1 MDAHQIPALLDLD
14 LEGSLL
20 PRRHRPDHRAIEVLV
35 PSSMISKATEVL
47 HRHDYSTIGAQPRPT
62 RFRIRFA
69 TSVALPAPKERP
81 VEEVQPTVEIDEEV
95 HREPAGLEHLEALR
109 RRARRVVVEDD
120 LPHAR
125 LALADGG
132 VAFDHRGIVSVAD
145 QLRPGLRLELLEL
158 EQQRMLIV
166 RDLIAPHRGRHLRI
180 ALHAI
185 GMAVM
190 VGLSLVIDL
199 RLLGW
204 FAGIP
209 VPALQRFFGLAWL
222 GFGVNTLSGSAPF
235 SAQATSYIVDPV
247 FMTKIVLVFLG
258 AITAA
263 ILQPAV
269 AKSGSWPG
277 GQAPGGIKVIAALA
291 IVIWLGAIV
300 TGRLTA
306 YL

>member
-1 MDAHQIPALLDLD
+1 V
-14 LEGSLL
+14 GF
-20 PRRHRPDHRAIEVLV
+20 LV
-35 PSSMISKATEVL
+35 W
-47 HRHDYSTIGAQPRPT
+47 
-62 RFRIRFA
+62 
-69 TSVALPAPKERP
+69 
-81 VEEVQPTVEIDEEV
+81 
-95 HREPAGLEHLEALR
+95 LEATG
-109 RRARRVVVEDD
+109 
-120 LPHAR
+120 
-125 LALADGG
+125 LADW
-132 VAFDHRGIVSVAD
+132 VRMSI
-145 QLRPGLRLELLEL
+145 PGYPS
-158 EQQRMLIV
+158 M
-166 RDLIAPHRGRHLRI
+166 I

-209 VPALQRFFGLAWL
+209 VPALTRFFGLAWL
-222 GFGVNTLSGSAPF
+222 GFGVNTLSGSALF

-263 ILQPAV
+263 ILQPAI

-277 GQAPGGIKVIAALA
+277 GRVPGGIKAIAGIA